1 MHHVVVKN
9 EFLLEIPLI
18 EGIMANSRKCPI
30 CGREGIPDY
39 LKEDVTC
46 PDCGSNLRAFR
57 IIDRLE
63 QEANSK
69 TTIWKPLGIVAM
81 VAALLFAL
89 LYFTKGSMPTADK
102 ERLSILEDSI
112 ATLNDM
118 IKEGGA
124 PTLAQ
129 NATVAAT
136 AAKENKDAKDAKEA
150 NKEKT
155 SAEQKSETAAT
166 PAAAPAEKPA
176 EKASE
181 EVKETPAATGGITAP
196 NDMVTVRNGKKYY
209 TVKKG
214 DSWWKISG
222 KLYNH
227 KVSDAELARMNGK
240 DKNKPIDVGQQ
251 ILVK

>member
-1 MHHVVVKN
+1 
-9 EFLLEIPLI
+9 
-18 EGIMANSRKCPI
+18 MANSRKCPV

-112 ATLNDM
+112 VTLNEM
-118 IKEGGA
+118 IKDGGA
-124 PTLAQ
+124 PVLAQ
-129 NATVAAT
+129 NSSAASP
-136 AAKENKDAKDAKEA
+136 AAKEAKEA
-150 NKEKT
+150 KNEKA

-166 PAAAPAEKPA
+166 TTAAAEKPAAEKPA
-176 EKASE
+176 E
-181 EVKETPAATGGITAP
+181 EVKEAPAPSDGITAP
-196 NDMVTVRNGKKYY
+196 NDMVTVKNGKKYY
-209 TVKKG
+209 TVQKG
-214 DSWWKISG
+214 DSWWKICG
-222 KLYNH
+222 KLYKH
-227 KVSDAELARMNGK
+227 KVSDSELARMNGK